1 MNTRLLFCLLCTAA
15 SASAQNYLTMPLTAN
30 PAQELPNYGLLP
42 FRAQHARVQ
51 MFFDATEVGAST
63 FTATELSL
71 RYDGPI
77 PPVGP
82 PGPFTIQ
89 DLQIRIGTTTVAIP
103 ESRFANNLTSPLTT
117 VSSGQHT
124 YYADQGSIG
133 PQAWGEANG
142 SLTFPFQTPVAITIP
157 AGGWL
162 VIEFAMTNNNFGGV
176 AHTFLDGANTTGG
189 PIDGQAVAFGQGCS
203 IGNGAPAITIGTAG
217 RRAPGAA
224 QFVTGQNLG
233 ANAPVF
239 VLFGLDNTQSAF
251 GPLPFRF
258 PGTGCDLLT
267 RIDANALTFA
277 TPGGAL
283 ESGTPGNAFAVPAD
297 PAYAGLV
304 LHEQL
309 AALAPA
315 ANPLG
320 LATSN
325 AQTVTLGTITP
336 PGRGTYAVG
345 NNVDANATIAT
356 EVKAFG
362 YAVRLRTL

>member
-1 MNTRLLFCLLCTAA
+1 MNTHLLLCLLGAA
-15 SASAQNYLTMPLTAN
+15 AAANAQNYLLMPATAN
-30 PAQELPNYGLLP
+30 PTQELPNYVLLP
-42 FRAQHARVQ
+42 FRAEHARVQ
-51 MFFDATEVGAST
+51 MFFDATETGAST

-77 PPVGP
+77 PPVGS

-103 ESRFANNLTSPLTT
+103 ESRFANNLTSPLLT
-117 VSSGQHT
+117 VYSGPHT
-124 YYADQGSIG
+124 YWPDQGTSG

-142 SLTFPFQTPVAITIP
+142 SMTFVFQTPAPITIP
-157 AGGWL
+157 PGGWL
-162 VIEFAMTNNNFGGV
+162 VVEFAMTNNNFGGS

-189 PIDGQAVAFGQGCS
+189 TIDGTAVAFGQGCS
-203 IGNGAPAITIGTAG
+203 TGNGAPAMTIGSAG

-224 QFVTGQNLG
+224 HFVTGQNLG

-239 VLFGLDNTQSAF
+239 VLYGLDNTQSAF

-258 PGTGCDLLT
+258 PGTACDLLT
-267 RIDANALTFA
+267 RIDANTLTFA

-309 AALAPA
+309 AAMAPA
-315 ANPLG
+315 ANALG
-320 LATSN
+320 LAVSG
-325 AQTVTLGTITP
+325 AQTVTLGSISP
-336 PGRGTYAVG
+336 PGRGTYSVG
-345 NNVDANATIAT
+345 NNLDANATIAT
-356 EVKAFG
+356 EVKALG
-362 YAVRLRTL
+362 CAMRLRTL

>member
-1 MNTRLLFCLLCTAA
+1 MNNPVVPCLLAVAA
-15 SASAQNYLTMPLTAN
+15 AVPAQTHLTLPATAN

-42 FRAQHARVQ
+42 FRAENARVQ
-51 MFFDATEVGAST
+51 MFFDAAEVGAAT

-77 PPVGP
+77 PPVGA

-89 DLQIRIGTTTVAIP
+89 DLQIRIGTSTVAIP

-117 VSSGQHT
+117 VWSGQHS
-124 YYADQGSIG
+124 YFPDQGYFG

-142 SLTFPFQTPVAITIP
+142 SLTFAFATPVSIAIP
-157 AGGWL
+157 VGGWL
-162 VIEFAMTNNNFGGV
+162 VIEFAMTNNNFGGS
-176 AHTFLDGANTTGG
+176 AHTFLDGASTSGG
-189 PIDGQAVAFGQGCS
+189 PTDGAAVAYGQGCS
-203 IGNGAPAITIGTAG
+203 IGGSAPAIAIGTG
-217 RRAPGAA
+217 GHRAPGAA
-224 QFVTGQNLG
+224 HFVTGQNLG

-239 VLFGLDNTQSAF
+239 VLYGLDNTQSAF

-258 PGTGCDLLT
+258 PGTSCDLLV
-267 RIDANALTFA
+267 RIDASVLTFA
-277 TPGGAL
+277 TPVGTL
-283 ESGTPGNAFAVPAD
+283 EPGLPGNAFPVPAD
-297 PAYAGLV
+297 AVFAGMV
-304 LHEQL
+304 IHEQL

-320 LATSN
+320 VAVSN
-325 AQTVTLGTITP
+325 AQTVTLGTIAP
-336 PGRGTYAVG
+336 PGRGTYTVG
-345 NNVDANATIAT
+345 NSVDADAAIAT